1 MQETPE
7 TRLDPWIK
15 KIPWRRKWQPTAVS
29 LPGKSHGQ
37 RSLAGYSLW
46 DHKESD
52 IAEHACTAGY
62 KISVSSNK
70 ILRFQDDFFSPLS
83 INSFIWEV
91 RLNLD
96 FGFRCL
102 SPNSCSAASTCS
114 FHDLEIKISCC
125 LCFLRVTVVPLH
137 RTA

>member
-15 KIPWRRKWQPTAVS
+15 KIPWRRKWQPTPVS

-52 IAEHACTAGY
+52 IAEHTCTAGY

-70 ILRFQDDFFSPLS
+70 ILRFQDDFFPLKYK
-83 INSFIWEV
+83 FFQLGGEV
-91 RLNLD
+91 E
-96 FGFRCL
+96 FGLWIQMLESKFL
-102 SPNSCSAASTCS
+102 LCS
-114 FHDLEIKISCC
+114 FHLLI
-125 LCFLRVTVVPLH
+125 P
-137 RTA
+137 